1 MIIPTHPGRGRG
13 SHRSLEEA
21 TALVCQWQ
29 ASGLS
34 KQAWCTAQGI
44 LPTAL
49 RSCLRRTTGSLIVSP
64 PAHHP
69 FIELQRRPP
78 PSAPPRLIRLALA
91 GSAAT
96 ADLTVEDLGTLIERL
111 SVSRS

>member
-34 KQAWCTAQGI
+34 KQAWCNAQGI

-49 RSCLRRTTGSLIVSP
+49 RSCLHRTKRQLIALP
-64 PAHHP
+64 RAHHP

-78 PSAPPRLIRLALA
+78 PSAAPRLVRLVLA
-91 GSAAT
+91 RSVAT
-96 ADLTVEDLGTLIERL
+96 AELTVEDLGTLIEHL
-111 SVSRS
+111 SAGRP